1 VKIAS
6 GLTNLIFV
14 GLLAMLPVNPLD
26 ISGQDLPAPK
36 LEIPLYEGAA
46 PGSEDWDWTENT
58 ATTASG
64 LPMVQ
69 NVVNPVLL
77 YYPPNPSKVNGT
89 AMIVAPGR
97 QVRDSF

>member
-1 VKIAS
+1 
-6 GLTNLIFV
+6 
-14 GLLAMLPVNPLD
+14 MLPVNPLD

-77 YYPPNPSKVNGT
+77 YYPPHPCSSPPRLMT
-89 AMIVAPGR
+89 R
-97 QVRDSF
+97 SFHSVVPHIH